1 MSQASQELRVG
12 VRAALIN
19 GTKDMTQG
27 GAAIESFA
35 TNAGLPLPSGSNATG
50 VLATVVVDGALLA
63 FQKSYSA
70 MQAHNAAAKVAADQF
85 EVEYQTGT
93 ASFFVADKESDRQVG
108 GGQRYFDFIMALF
121 QGEDRNKNSLLCRYA
136 GIHFTPNKTITERGF
151 MGNTEISGTIYS
163 VLSFAEVVFANGHEY
178 ARAEDPLLDE
188 ARDNSDDFIIA
199 KLKMTLSAIHDHN
212 PGMTTFTETATR
224 RKSLVLFWVIAVA
237 NLVISLQHPPD
248 VNDKDAI
255 GLCEKVKQLI
265 DQILLADT
273 NLQPY
278 TYVTNTMYCHELFYQ
293 FLFLAK
299 QEVEALQ
306 VGYKSKVL
314 NQLSLDGVI
323 VQSHLILQETNTL
336 WFQLLYLD
344 HPNARPENL
353 VYLVR
358 CLAAALENDASA
370 ATSENPSFLT
380 VLPRIFKAAKLRL
393 PSEFPLENATV
404 MDVIGVITGL
414 PVEHM
419 EEVLKQ
425 IPQNYSEIKT
435 YLEELK
441 LHFIKPLSKEVQAS
455 TPHNAAQA
463 FLLNL
468 IALSIESRHPRQR
481 NTRNATMHK
490 QCTAFNTLQLPGK
503 EAQAF
508 NRWSIWHNFADPAPN
523 TATTTSPPTKK
534 TPPRTQP
541 KGKLQWQTIAKQ
553 SEALTAQYVFLDLFR
568 SVCALQELLDTNEN
582 ILLREDV
589 RALLRKVLASFLESV
604 NRRKTAVQQLYNAV
618 NEQDKTNREHKDQ
631 HSNLRRSYILR
642 TTAEGSKLY
651 KYSEALRD
659 QIKTA
664 IDMLDSH
671 DFSAHLQQKLEE
683 EVDNVVYASH
693 EQFLADR
700 DTLLNALALP
710 SVPQQLRQPIAVPRE
725 TANNLVIPVSTT
737 NANPVQEEQHK
748 VEEQGR
754 TNSVPSVT
762 PAPIIPPS
770 PANSNENL
778 RLQLILRILRAVSI
792 FLLVTGILMLLAL
805 TWGAAYLPIIASMS
819 AQQMMTGCV
828 MGGVSALVGGVGLAL
843 SYFFKP
849 AAPNQTT
856 PAVNPVPVATSL

>member
-50 VLATVVVDGALLA
+50 VLATIVVDGAYLA

-70 MQAHNAAAKVAADQF
+70 IQAHNAAAKVDADQF
-85 EVEYQTGT
+85 EIEYQTGT
-93 ASFFVADKESDRQVG
+93 ASFFVADKESERKQG
-108 GGQRYFDFIMALF
+108 GSQRYFDFIMALF
-121 QGEDRNKNSLLCRYA
+121 QGEERNKNSLLCRYA
-136 GIHFTPNKTITERGF
+136 GIHFTPNKTITERGILS
-151 MGNTEISGTIYS
+151 NTEISGTIYS

-199 KLKMTLSAIHDHN
+199 KLKMTLRAIHDHK
-212 PGMTTFTETATR
+212 PSMTTFTEAATR

-248 VNDKDAI
+248 VTDKDAI

-273 NLQPY
+273 TLQPY

-306 VGYKSKVL
+306 FGYKSKVL

-323 VQSHLILQETNTL
+323 VQSYLILQETNTL

-344 HPNARPENL
+344 HPNAGPENL

-358 CLAAALENDASA
+358 CLAVALENDATNA
-370 ATSENPSFLT
+370 VKENTPSFLT
-380 VLPRIFKAAKLRL
+380 ALPQIFKAAKVNL
-393 PSEFPLENATV
+393 PPEFPRENATV
-404 MDVIGVITGL
+404 IDVIGVITGL

-425 IPQNYSEIKT
+425 ISQDYSEIKT
-435 YLEELK
+435 YLQELD

-503 EAQAF
+503 EAQAT
-508 NRWSIWHNFADPAPN
+508 NTWSIWHNFADPVPN
-523 TATTTSPPTKK
+523 TATTTSLPTKT

-541 KGKLQWQTIAKQ
+541 KRKLHWQTIAKQ

-589 RALLRKVLASFLESV
+589 RALLRKVLASFLESA
-604 NRRKTAVQQLYNAV
+604 NRRKTAVQQLYNVV
-618 NEQDKTNREHKDQ
+618 NEQDKTNGEHKDQ

-642 TTAEGSKLY
+642 TTAEGLKLD
-651 KYSEALRD
+651 KYAEALRD

-664 IDMLDSH
+664 IDMLDSP

-693 EQFLADR
+693 EQFLVDR
-700 DTLLNALALP
+700 DTLLRALALP
-710 SVPQQLRQPIAVPRE
+710 SVPQQLIQPIAVLRE
-725 TANNLVIPVSTT
+725 TANNLVIPVSTI
-737 NANPVQEEQHK
+737 NANSVQEEQHK
-748 VEEQGR
+748 VEQHR
-754 TNSVPSVT
+754 IPSVT
-762 PAPIIPPS
+762 PSPIIPPS

-792 FLLVTGILMLLAL
+792 FLLVTGILTLLAI

-828 MGGVSALVGGVGLAL
+828 MGGVSAVVGGVSLAL

-856 PAVNPVPVATSL
+856 PAVNTVPAATPV